1 MKIVINNV
9 QSQLLIGGSDFLVD
23 VDLIQHLRDYM
34 SVEVPG
40 AYWMQKRLKWH
51 FDGKKYFLTPG
62 GKFAT
67 GFLPVLLRFIEETYP
82 DLEVEIIDQRE
93 NLPQFCRVFQS
104 KIGPN
109 EVNEQYIHQ
118 KGLILAYD
126 NYIKFRE
133 IKLYFPQGVCDT
145 STNSGKTSVIA
156 GIYLNL
162 TTIERILI
170 IIHRKTVYDQLVKF
184 FKLIVPEVGQIN
196 ADRYEIKPVTI
207 GMIQTMA
214 KHLDDPNRK
223 KDLAQF
229 TVLAIDEC
237 HLGGASMY
245 AKVSVHCTGAGMR
258 IGTSGTAFDSNNVI
272 NKMISVGILG
282 PKIAYISKREMMDA
296 GISCPVKVFTHL
308 SNTILR
314 APVLDYTSCLE
325 TLVYKS
331 IERVSIIGRII
342 KERSKIGPVLIAIDK
357 TNHGLF
363 LQEQLKNIGIETE
376 LTHSK
381 DKDITRKI
389 EAFTNGEIDALIS
402 TSVLREGV
410 NMPLIQTIIY
420 ASGGISKVSIKQW
433 MGRGERLHESKT
445 EFEFHDIMDVGKYV
459 MGHSLKRLK
468 IYYDENLP
476 VISDFD
482 KKDLKRMTSIVI
494 I

>member
-1 MKIVINNV
+1 MKVIINNV
-9 QSQLLIGGSDFLVD
+9 QTVLSVGGRDGLIDGELM
-23 VDLIQHLRDYM
+23 QHLRDYM
-34 SVEVPG
+34 AVEVPG

-51 FDGKKYFLTPG
+51 FDGKKYILTPG
-62 GKFAT
+62 GKMAT
-67 GFLPVLLRFIEETYP
+67 GFLPVLLKYIEEVYP
-82 DLEVEIIDQRE
+82 DLEVEIIDERGE
-93 NLPQFCRVFQS
+93 LPQFCPIFQA

-109 EVNEQYIHQ
+109 EVNAQYIHQ
-118 KGLILAYD
+118 RGLILAY
-126 NYIKFRE
+126 NHYIKFRNTE
-133 IKLYFPQGVCDT
+133 IYFPQGICDT

-162 TTIERILI
+162 TTIERMLI

-196 ADRYEIKPVTI
+196 ADKYEIKPVTI
-207 GMIQTMA
+207 GMVQSMA

-229 TVLAIDEC
+229 TILAIDEC

-245 AKVSVHCTGAGMR
+245 AKVSVHCIGAGMR
-258 IGTSGTAFDSNNVI
+258 IGTSGTAFDSDNII
-272 NKMISVGILG
+272 NKMVSVGILG

-296 GISCPVKVFTHL
+296 GISCPVRVFTHL

-314 APVLDYTSCLE
+314 APVLDYTACIE

-331 IERVSIIGRII
+331 IERANIIGKII
-342 KERSKIGPVLIAIDK
+342 KERPKPILIAVDK

-363 LQEQLKNIGIETE
+363 LQELLKNQGIETE

-381 DKDITRKI
+381 DKDIIRKI

-433 MGRGERLHESKT
+433 MGRGERLHVSKT
-445 EFEFHDIMDVGKYV
+445 EFEFHDMMDVGKYV

-468 IYYDENLP
+468 IYQDEDLP
-476 VISDFD
+476 VISDFE
-482 KKDLKRMTSIVI
+482 KKDLKRMSSII
-494 I
+494 IN